1 VTGLREWLV
10 SLQLENY
17 CEKLVEQRVD
27 LDVLSDLTEAD
38 LADLGVPL
46 GDRKRM
52 MRGIQ
57 ALRQREAPA
66 PPRTAASPEPRLRGQ
81 RAAIV

>member
-1 VTGLREWLV
+1 MTGLREWLV

-38 LADLGVPL
+38 LAALGVPL

-52 MRGIQ
+52 MRG
-57 ALRQREAPA
+57 
-66 PPRTAASPEPRLRGQ
+66 
-81 RAAIV
+81 